1 MELNRLCLDD
11 SGQERQGL
19 TAREQQQVRSVSC
32 SQPIMRDEGRFTF
45 TQSHRLP
52 RLQCLVLALRLA
64 RCQMGSLVSVQRI
77 EPDCLRLLARGVA
90 NVGLGYGPH
99 SRVQADFEMRATC

>member
-32 SQPIMRDEGRFTF
+32 SQTIMRDEGRFTF

-77 EPDCLRLLARGVA
+77 EPDCLRLLARGV
-90 NVGLGYGPH
+90 GYGPH